1 MAIGAG
7 QNMQIADLVR
17 LANQAMQAGRLDDAT
32 RLWSQVRTLAPGHP
46 QALLH
51 LGQHQLYRG
60 DPAGA
65 RALLEQAAGADPA
78 NPVVPL
84 NLSAAF
90 RALGDGGGELAALN
104 RALAIDPY
112 FFPALLA
119 KAMYFERIGRRREAA
134 RIYKDVL
141 TIAPPQPEEWAQK
154 PLLHAR
160 EIVDQNTAELEAF
173 LDAKLAATRA
183 RYDGATLSRFDECK
197 DIMAG
202 AKQVQVQRP
211 TMLAFPRLPAIPFY
225 ERRDFPWLAEVEG
238 ATAAIREELLVLLR
252 EDAAEFGA
260 YVNHPDDVPLN
271 QWAEL
276 NRSPKWSAYFL
287 WSNGV
292 RVDAHCARC
301 PRTAAIVDRL
311 PMATVPG
318 AAPAAFFSTLAPR
331 TLIPPHTGVTNTRLI
346 VHIPLIVPEGCW
358 FRVGNEK
365 REWRP
370 GEALIFDD
378 TIEHEAWNG
387 SDQLRAIL
395 IFDIW
400 NPYLSEAE
408 RALVCELVAGY
419 EDYYAS

>member
-1 MAIGAG
+1 MAIGSNPQVAE
-7 QNMQIADLVR
+7 LVR
-17 LANQAMQAGRLDDAT
+17 VANQAMQAGRLDDAA
-32 RLWSQVRTLAPGHP
+32 RSWSQVRALVPNHP

-60 DPAGA
+60 NAAGA
-65 RALLEQAAGADPA
+65 RTLLEQATTADPA
-78 NPVVPL
+78 NAIAPL
-84 NLSAAF
+84 NLASAY
-90 RALGDGGGELAALN
+90 RALGDARGELAALN
-104 RALAIDPY
+104 RALSVDPY

-119 KAMYFERIGRRREAA
+119 KAMYFERIGQRKEAA
-134 RIYKDVL
+134 KIYKDVL
-141 TIAPPQPEEWAQK
+141 TIAPPQPEEWARK
-154 PLLHAR
+154 PLAHAR
-160 EIVDQNTAELEAF
+160 EVVDDNIRALGSFLDRRLAPTRAQYGQAELA
-173 LDAKLAATRA
+173 
-183 RYDGATLSRFDECK
+183 RFDECK
-197 DIMAG
+197 DIMTG
-202 AKQVQVQRP
+202 ARQIQVQRP
-211 TMLAFPRLPAIPFY
+211 TMLNFPRLPAIPFY
-225 ERRDFPWLAEVEG
+225 DRRDFPWLAKVEG
-238 ATAAIREELLVLLR
+238 ATAAIRDELLVLLR
-252 EDAAEFGA
+252 EDAREFGA
-260 YVNHPDDVPLN
+260 YVNHPDDAPLN

-287 WSNGV
+287 WSNGK
-292 RVDAHCARC
+292 RDDAHCERC
-301 PRTAAIVDRL
+301 PQTASILDQL

-346 VHIPLIVPEGCW
+346 VHIPLIVPDGCW
-358 FRVGNEK
+358 FRVGNER

-408 RALVCELVAGY
+408 RALVCELLAGV
-419 EDYYAS
+419 DAYYGS

>member
-1 MAIGAG
+1 MATVG
-7 QNMQIADLVR
+7 QNPQIAELVR
-17 LANQAMQAGRLDDAT
+17 LAIQAMQAGRLEDAT
-32 RLWSQVRTLAPGHP
+32 RLWTQVRTLAPNHP

-51 LGQHQLYRG
+51 LGQHQLFRG

-65 RALLEQAAGADPA
+65 RLLLEQAAAADRA
-78 NPVVPL
+78 NPIVLL
-84 NLSAAF
+84 NLASAC
-90 RALGDGGGELAALN
+90 RALGDPRGELAALN
-104 RALAIDPY
+104 HALSIDPY

-119 KAMYFERIGRRREAA
+119 KGMYFERIGRRKEAA
-134 RIYKDVL
+134 KVYKDVL

-154 PLLHAR
+154 PLQHAR
-160 EIVDQNTAELEAF
+160 EVVDDNVRALGAF
-173 LDAKLAATRA
+173 LDKTLAAA
-183 RYDGATLSRFDECK
+183 RGRYGPSELARFDECK

-202 AKQVQVQRP
+202 AKQAQVQRP
-211 TMLAFPRLPAIPFY
+211 TMLNFPRLPAIPFY
-225 ERRDFPWLAEVEG
+225 ERRDFPWLGEVEG
-238 ATAAIREELLVLLR
+238 ATSAIRDELLVLLR
-252 EDAAEFGA
+252 EDAREFGA
-260 YVNHPDDVPLN
+260 YVNHPDDAPLN

-276 NRSPKWSAYFL
+276 NRSPRWSAYFL
-287 WSNGV
+287 WSNGQ

-301 PRTAAIVDRL
+301 PATAAILDRL

-346 VHIPLIVPEGCW
+346 VHVPLVVPEGCW

-365 REWRP
+365 REWKC

-400 NPYLSEAE
+400 NPYLSTAE
-408 RALVCELVAGY
+408 RALVCELLAGV
-419 EDYYAS
+419 DAYYAS

>member
-1 MAIGAG
+1 MAIGAA
-7 QNMQIADLVR
+7 QNPQIAELVR
-17 LANQAMQAGRLDDAT
+17 LASQAMQAGRLDDAA
-32 RLWSQVRTLAPGHP
+32 RLWSQVRALAPDHP

-60 DPAGA
+60 DAAGA
-65 RALLEQAAGADPA
+65 RALLEQAAMADPA
-78 NPVVPL
+78 NPIVPL
-84 NLSAAF
+84 NVATAY
-90 RALGDGGGELAALN
+90 RALGDAHGELAALN
-104 RALAIDPY
+104 RALSIDPY

-119 KAMYFERIGRRREAA
+119 KAMHFERVGRRKDAA
-134 RIYKDVL
+134 KVYKDVL
-141 TIAPPQPEEWAQK
+141 TIAPPQPEEWARK
-154 PLLHAR
+154 PLQHAR
-160 EIVDQNTAELEAF
+160 EVVEENVRTLGAF
-173 LDAKLAATRA
+173 LDGRLAATRS
-183 RYDGATLSRFDECK
+183 RYGRAELARFDECK
-197 DIMAG
+197 DIMTG
-202 AKQVQVQRP
+202 ARQVQVQRP
-211 TMLAFPRLPAIPFY
+211 TMLNFPRLPAIPFY
-225 ERRDFPWLAEVEG
+225 ERRDFPWLASIED
-238 ATAAIREELLVLLR
+238 ATTAIRDELLVLLR

-260 YVNHPDDVPLN
+260 YVNHPDDAPLN

-287 WSNGV
+287 WSNGQ
-292 RVDAHCARC
+292 RIDAHCARC
-301 PRTAAIVDRL
+301 PRTAATL
-311 PMATVPG
+311 GKAPMATVPG
-318 AAPAAFFSTLAPR
+318 AAPAAFFSTLAPK

-358 FRVGNEK
+358 FRVGNET

-408 RALVCELVAGY
+408 RALVCELLTGVDA
-419 EDYYAS
+419 YYAS

>member
-1 MAIGAG
+1 MAIGSG
-7 QNMQIADLVR
+7 QNTQIAELVR
-17 LANQAMQAGRLDDAT
+17 LANQAMQTGRLDEAT
-32 RLWSQVRTLAPGHP
+32 RLWTQVRASMPGHP

-60 DPAGA
+60 DAAAA
-65 RALLEQAAGADPA
+65 RVLLEQAAAADPA

-90 RALGDGGGELAALN
+90 RAMGDSFNELAALN

-119 KAMYFERIGRRREAA
+119 KGMYFERIGRRKEAA
-134 RIYKDVL
+134 KIYKDVL
-141 TIAPPQPEEWAQK
+141 TIAPPHPEEWAQK
-154 PLLHAR
+154 PLQHAR
-160 EIVDQNTAELEAF
+160 EIVDQNTAALEAF
-173 LDAKLAATRA
+173 LDRKLAAVRA
-183 RYDGATLSRFDECK
+183 RFDETPLNRFDECK
-197 DIMAG
+197 DILTG
-202 AKQVQVQRP
+202 AKQVQMQRP
-211 TMLAFPRLPAIPFY
+211 TMLHFPRLPAIPFY
-225 ERRDFPWLAEVEG
+225 DRSDFPWLAEVEG

-252 EDAAEFGA
+252 EDAEEFGA
-260 YVNHPDDVPLN
+260 YVNHPDDAPLN
-271 QWAEL
+271 QWAAL

-287 WSNGV
+287 WSNGA
-292 RVDAHCARC
+292 RVDEHCVRC
-301 PRTAAIVDRL
+301 PKTAAILDRA

-318 AAPAAFFSTLAPR
+318 AAPAVFFSTLAPR

-365 REWRP
+365 REWKP

-400 NPYLSEAE
+400 NPYLNEAE
-408 RALVCELVAGY
+408 RALVCELLAGV
-419 EDYYAS
+419 EAYYAS